1 MNVNKERFKF
11 RLGLFVIG
19 GTLLFIVAIFI
30 IGKQNYLFDRVFKI
44 STKFYDV
51 SGLQV
56 GNNVRFSGINV
67 GTVEKIIIIN
77 DSMVQVDL
85 VILEK
90 VKEYIKTDSEIG
102 IGSEGIIGDKIL
114 YITQGGAN
122 SPKIKKNQFL
132 FSFEPIST
140 DDIFKSVEKS
150 ALNAE
155 VVTLELAE
163 IMAKI
168 NSGQGTLGRLIQ
180 DESLANNLSETMQSL
195 ESSSQGLDQN
205 MEAAKDNFLLRGH
218 YRRKEREARKRE
230 ELNKKNGN

>member
-19 GTLLFIVAIFI
+19 GFLLFILTIFI
-30 IGKQNYLFDRVFKI
+30 IGKQNYLFDRVFTI

-67 GTVEKIIIIN
+67 GTVEKIVMIN

-85 VILEK
+85 VVLESVQK
-90 VKEYIKTDSEIG
+90 YIKKDSEIG
-102 IGSEGIIGDKIL
+102 IGSEGIIGDKVL
-114 YITQGGAN
+114 YITQGGVN
-122 SPKIKKNQFL
+122 SPSIKKHQFL

-140 DDIFKSVEKS
+140 DDILKSVEIS
-150 ALNAE
+150 ATNAE
-155 VVTLELAE
+155 VVTLELSE

-168 NSGQGTLGRLIQ
+168 NSGKGTLGMLIQ
-180 DESLANNLSETMQSL
+180 DTTIADNLSKTMESIK
-195 ESSSQGLDQN
+195 SSSHGLDQN
-205 MEAAKDNFLLRGH
+205 MEAAKDNFLLRGY
-218 YRRKEREARKRE
+218 YRRKEREERKRQ
-230 ELNKKNGN
+230 ELNKKN

>member
-19 GTLLFIVAIFI
+19 GFLLFIVAIFI
-30 IGKQNYLFDRVFKI
+30 IGKQNYLFDRVFTI

-85 VILEK
+85 VILER
-90 VKEYIKTDSEIG
+90 VQEYIKTDSEIG

-122 SPKIKKNQFL
+122 SPKIKKKQFL
-132 FSFEPIST
+132 FSFEPINT
-140 DDIFKSVEKS
+140 DDILKSVEAS

-155 VVTLELAE
+155 VITQDLSE
-163 IMAKI
+163 IMQKI

-180 DESLANNLSETMQSL
+180 DTSIANNLSNAMKSI

-218 YRRKEREARKRE
+218 FRRKEREARKKKELE
-230 ELNKKNGN
+230 EKN